1 MHFGMARYYPYAV
14 TFISIGITEYY
25 RLTAMSEGNFRK
37 VCITLRGDQVRD
49 LKSRSRNVSKM
60 IRDAIDYYLTLDIGS
75 SDIAIYEMR
84 RDVKK
89 LLEIVEGGK
98 AKVSAKKKQSPAKSD
113 GELGDL
119 ARIVRDEKDERI
131 MKLMLEKGHENTRNI
146 VEALGYSRTES
157 VRDKLNSLN
166 ARAQEEYGRPLFRY
180 FRSKDGFDYSWWL
193 MVDQE
198 ELESGTKP
206 APRAE
211 GK

>member
-1 MHFGMARYYPYAV
+1 MALYYRNAA
-14 TFISIGITEYY
+14 TFISKGITEYY
-25 RLTAMSEGNFRK
+25 QLTAMPEGNFRK

-84 RDVKK
+84 RDIKK
-89 LLEIVEGGK
+89 LLEMAEGGK
-98 AKVSAKKKQSPAKSD
+98 AKGSGKKKAPASSE

-146 VEALGYSRTES
+146 VEELGYSRTES

-166 ARAQEEYGRPLFRY
+166 ARAQEKFGRPLFRY
-180 FRSKDGFDYSWWL
+180 FRSRDGFDYSWWL
-193 MVDQE
+193 MVDQD
-198 ELESGTKP
+198 ELEEPPKT
-206 APRAE
+206 ATRAK

>member
-1 MHFGMARYYPYAV
+1 MP
-14 TFISIGITEYY
+14 
-25 RLTAMSEGNFRK
+25 EGNFRK
-37 VCITLRGDQVRD
+37 VCITLRGDQVHD
-49 LKSRSRNVSKM
+49 LKSRSRNVSRM

-84 RDVKK
+84 RDIKK
-89 LLEIVEGGK
+89 LLEMVEGGK
-98 AKVSAKKKQSPAKSD
+98 PKGSGKKKAAPKPD

-119 ARIVRDEKDERI
+119 TRIVRDEKDERI
-131 MKLMLEKGHENTRNI
+131 MMLMLDKGHENTRNI
-146 VEALGYSRTES
+146 VEELGYSRTES

-166 ARAQEEYGRPLFRY
+166 ARAQEEFGRPLFRY

-198 ELESGTKP
+198 ELQTAPEP
-206 APRAE
+206 ASQAK